1 MKKLLSVLFAGILF
15 CSALVSAP
23 ALVGSAAG
31 STVLGVSNKTPNV
44 GESITITVTIKADES
59 MYATEGDLSFDSSI
73 LQFEGGGSASL
84 VDGKV
89 KLIGTPGG
97 ANSQTFSLTFKALAA
112 GQRTVSLGNAKY
124 VGSNSIDVAGS
135 SFRLTVNAPSAP
147 DPAAPAASSDAS
159 LTSLKVSDG
168 TLSPAFNP
176 AVTSYKVTVDNKITK
191 TTVTAAP
198 ASGAK
203 VSGAGTVKLS
213 IGDNKRNITVTAAD
227 GKTKKTYT
235 VIIHRLADG
244 ENDSAAAEPP
254 ATPAQ
259 TEDALAVT
267 VDGKA
272 YHISASLES
281 LSLPAGFTAGTS
293 SYSGNPV
300 PVYEDG
306 KSEYTLYGLTY
317 DADGTIDF
325 YTYNAVE
332 NKFEK
337 VVYAYLSN
345 RFYIFPG
352 MEKNTA
358 APDGFFD
365 KKVEISG
372 ALVDSYAFDDA
383 SLADFYVVY
392 CYTDGKYG
400 YYRYDSIEET
410 LQRYPEFKPANAEQI
425 NADAEDKEPKGFF
438 GRFSSLS
445 TKARV
450 TVFALAVVAV
460 CLVALIILLILKIVA
475 DRNSEK
481 EGFLDDSAFDYGLD
495 DAIPFDSVKEFSDGE
510 DEPDSDDNDG
520 DDGENN

>member
-1 MKKLLSVLFAGILF
+1 MLQVQ
-15 CSALVSAP
+15 AL
-23 ALVGSAAG
+23 
-31 STVLGVSNKTPNV
+31 
-44 GESITITVTIKADES
+44 
-59 MYATEGDLSFDSSI
+59 DSPI
-73 LQFEGGGSASL
+73 
-84 VDGKV
+84 
-89 KLIGTPGG
+89 
-97 ANSQTFSLTFKALAA
+97 
-112 GQRTVSLGNAKY
+112 
-124 VGSNSIDVAGS
+124 
-135 SFRLTVNAPSAP
+135 
-147 DPAAPAASSDAS
+147 PAAPAASSDAS

-191 TTVTAAP
+191 TTVSATP

-203 VSGAGTVKLS
+203 VSGTGTVKLS

-235 VIIHRLADG
+235 VLIHRLADG
-244 ENDSAAAEPP
+244 ETDSPSAEP
-254 ATPAQ
+254 AETPTQ
-259 TEDALAVT
+259 SEDALAVT

-272 YHISASLES
+272 YHISANLES

-306 KSEYTLYGLTY
+306 KSEYTLYGLTS

-372 ALVDSYAFDDA
+372 TLVDAYAFDETP
-383 SLADFYVVY
+383 LADFYIVY

-425 NADAEDKEPKGFF
+425 NADTEDKEPKGFF

-475 DRNSEK
+475 DRNGEK

>member
-112 GQRTVSLGNAKY
+112 GQSTVSLGNAKY